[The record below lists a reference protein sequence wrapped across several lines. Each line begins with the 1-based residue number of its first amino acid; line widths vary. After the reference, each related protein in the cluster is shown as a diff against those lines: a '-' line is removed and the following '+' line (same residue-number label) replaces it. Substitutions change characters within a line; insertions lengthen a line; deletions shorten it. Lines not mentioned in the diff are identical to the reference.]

1 TPGSPPRSSR
11 SCSGTPRTSTRCG
24 GCCPR
29 TPPPHR
35 PRPRRH
41 RLPRRP
47 RARTRPSAGSAP
59 PSGGPPPRR
68 RRRRRPPRRRS
79 PSSWRA
85 SARVRPSTWS
95 PWEGCMTEVPAARTT
110 PSPAPPAPAAA
121 LAKALAAEH
130 AAVYAYGV
138 VGARTDGR
146 LRARA
151 RAGFDA
157 HRARRDQLRSL
168 IVRMG
173 GSPAEPS
180 PAYRLP
186 FPVESAKDAARL
198 AAHVEEGLI
207 TAYLE
212 LAAVNDPS
220 LRRLAALAAQ
230 ECATRAYGWRPET
243 LQAFPGMP
251 GQAGTTPGSPGPAE

>member
-1 TPGSPPRSSR
+1 
-11 SCSGTPRTSTRCG
+11 
-24 GCCPR
+24 
-29 TPPPHR
+29 
-35 PRPRRH
+35 
-41 RLPRRP
+41 
-47 RARTRPSAGSAP
+47 
-59 PSGGPPPRR
+59 
-68 RRRRRPPRRRS
+68 
-79 PSSWRA
+79 
-85 SARVRPSTWS
+85 
-95 PWEGCMTEVPAARTT
+95 MTEVPAARTT

-151 RAGFDA
+151 RTGFDA

-251 GQAGTTPGSPGPAE
+251 GQAGTTPGSPGPAEPSATPTATPAGGTPRG